1 MSQSISSGTIEVKG
15 DSITDAFARQEV
27 LQHLQNIATT
37 EELQKLKLMT
47 SEKGR
52 KALKNKWALIKTF
65 I

>member
-1 MSQSISSGTIEVKG
+1 MSKTISGGTVEVKG
-15 DSITDAFARQEV
+15 DTITDAYLRKEV

-37 EELQKLKLMT
+37 EELQKLKQMT

-52 KALKNKWALIKTF
+52 KNLKNKWALIKTF